1 MKLIKPI
8 ASVTTAV
15 VFTCGLTG
23 CASGYVQ
30 RGAAVGALTGAV
42 AGAGIGWVA
51 SDPNLL
57 GPSNSAAN
65 GKVGLPVGAS
75 IGAGALIG
83 VVVGSVVG
91 AMVGHRR
98 DEGYEEPKKLPPPS
112 SGNKAEQQGGES
124 TADSSAPA
132 LSPEEIAGRAQARAL
147 GL

>member
-1 MKLIKPI
+1 
-8 ASVTTAV
+8 
-15 VFTCGLTG
+15 VFAGTLTG

-57 GPSNSAAN
+57 GPSNSAEN

-83 VVVGSVVG
+83 LTVGAVVG

-98 DEGYEEPKKLPPPS
+98 DEGYEEVKPPQ
-112 SGNKAEQQGGES
+112 A
-124 TADSSAPA
+124 APA
-132 LSPEEIAGRAQARAL
+132 PDGQRTGSASPETAGREQARKL

>member
-8 ASVTTAV
+8 ATVVTTV
-15 VFTCGLTG
+15 VFAGTVSG

-30 RGAAVGALTGAV
+30 RGAAVGALTGAA

-57 GPSNSAAN
+57 GPSNSAEN

-83 VVVGSVVG
+83 LTVGAVVG

-98 DEGYEEPKKLPPPS
+98 DEGYEEVKPKTAPPPDQHS
-112 SGNKAEQQGGES
+112 TGSAASPAE
-124 TADSSAPA
+124 T
-132 LSPEEIAGRAQARAL
+132 AGREQARKL

>member
-8 ASVTTAV
+8 ATVVTSV
-15 VFTCGLTG
+15 VFAGTVTG

-57 GPSNSAAN
+57 GPSNSAEN

-75 IGAGALIG
+75 VGAGALIG
-83 VVVGSVVG
+83 LTVGAVVG

-98 DEGYEEPKKLPPPS
+98 DEGYEEVKPKTTPPADQQSTGPAPS
-112 SGNKAEQQGGES
+112 STE
-124 TADSSAPA
+124 T
-132 LSPEEIAGRAQARAL
+132 AGREQARKL